1 MTESQILKL
10 KEIVSAVDNDL
21 RERLKSAGLQIE
33 HAIVA
38 IAPGGAGIVRSN
50 VGPEY
55 LGDMAELLADV
66 ADGRVIRRPND
77 ESLN

>member
-38 IAPGGAGIVRSN
+38 IAPNGAGILRSN
-50 VGPEY
+50 VGPEH

-66 ADGRVIRRPND
+66 ADGTVIRRPND

>member
-10 KEIVSAVDNDL
+10 QEILSAVDNDL

-33 HAIVA
+33 YAIVG
-38 IAPGGAGIVRSN
+38 IAPSGAGIVRSN
-50 VGPEY
+50 VGPEL

-66 ADGRVIRRPND
+66 ADGTIIRRPND